1 MTDIIQFFQSANA
14 QLPPSAPV
22 EIVLDVAKV
31 AVLAWLSYLAIRR
44 LGRHFGKQFEK
55 DRRVW
60 LLILL
65 SAALMAIKVCE
76 DVIDGE
82 SSVVDQALLVWLH
95 SHTSTSLAY
104 AAGIVTISGSWMTVL
119 PLSVI
124 SVALLL
130 AIQRRQEALYLAATV
145 IAGQLLTYV
154 LKLAV
159 GRERPALWDHDWY
172 WGASFPSGHT
182 LMTTCYAMAAAVCVS
197 RLWPQSRLAAFAA
210 AATWVLLVAISRMV
224 LGVHWPTDVA
234 AAVCIGVVI
243 ASVLQVMLKRA
254 S

>member
-1 MTDIIQFFQSANA
+1 MNTPSHLGMGIDSPIVEFPLDI
-14 QLPPSAPV
+14 
-22 EIVLDVAKV
+22 AKI
-31 AVLAWLSYLAIRR
+31 AVLVWLSYLAIRK
-44 LGRHFGKQFEK
+44 LGTRFGKRFE
-55 DRRVW
+55 DQRLW

-65 SAALMAIKVCE
+65 SAALLAIKVSE
-76 DVIDGE
+76 DVIGGE
-82 SSVVDQALLVWLH
+82 SSVVDQAILVWLH
-95 SHTSTSLAY
+95 SHHSTSLAY
-104 AAGIVTISGSWMTVL
+104 AAGVVTLSGSWMTLL

-130 AIQRRQEALYLAATV
+130 AMQRRQEALYLAATV
-145 IAGQLLTYV
+145 TAGQLITYV
-154 LKLAV
+154 MKLAV
-159 GRERPALWDHDWY
+159 GRARPALWEHDWY

-197 RLWPQSRLAAFAA
+197 RLWPRSRMAAFAF

-234 AAVCIGVVI
+234 AAACIGMVI
-243 ASVLQVMLKRA
+243 ASLLQVMLHRQ

>member
-1 MTDIIQFFQSANA
+1 MTDIIQFMQSGSI
-14 QLPPSAPV
+14 PVRDSPFV
-22 EIVLDVAKV
+22 EIVLDVAKI

-44 LGRHFGKQFEK
+44 LGTHFGKRYE
-55 DRRVW
+55 DRRLW

-65 SAALMAIKVCE
+65 GAALMAIKISE

-82 SSVVDQALLVWLH
+82 SSVVDQAILVWLH
-95 SHTSTSLAY
+95 SHASTSLVY
-104 AAGIVTISGSWMTVL
+104 AAGIVTVSGSWMALL

-130 AIQRRQEALYLAATV
+130 ALQRRQEALYLGATV
-145 IAGQLLTYV
+145 VCGELLSYV
-154 LKLAV
+154 MKLAF
-159 GRERPALWDHDWY
+159 GRARPALWEHDWY

-182 LMTTCYAMAAAVCVS
+182 LMTTCYAMAAAVCIS

-210 AATWVLLVAISRMV
+210 AAIWVLLVAISRMV

-243 ASVLQVMLKRA
+243 ASVLQVLLKRTT
-254 S
+254 